1 MTKESKEKQLE
12 RAVLRYCLEHDI
24 ELQYGKLSLCD
35 LWNHGFRRPRRR
47 YQVHC
52 EDNKF
57 KFSMIYD
64 ELGPAVE
71 KFSYIKKRISNKQ

>member
-1 MTKESKEKQLE
+1 MTKEAREKQIA
-12 RAVLRYCLEHDI
+12 RAVVTYCLENDI

-35 LWNHGFRRPRRR
+35 LWNHGFRRPKRR

-52 EDNKF
+52 EDNIL
-57 KFSMIYD
+57 KFSMVYD

-71 KFSYIKKRISNKQ
+71 KFLYIKGRISNKQ